1 MRKKVAIQ
9 GIEGSFHH
17 LASIEFFGERELE
30 IIPCKTFHDEVTL
43 LRKGDCDYCLMAMEN
58 TLAGNLVA
66 NYQLLFESELYVA
79 GEITMH
85 IRQHLIGKKD
95 QKIDDITEIH
105 SHPVALNQCRHFLRS
120 LNGVKLV
127 ENEDTALSVK
137 SISET
142 DKKNIAAIG
151 GKMASELYDLE
162 ILKTNIEH
170 HYDNYTRFIVLSR
183 DVEVLPS
190 DNKASVYFELKHS
203 VGTLAGTLGQ
213 LSDLGVNLTMIH
225 SMPIPKKEWEYG
237 FFVDFQFQNE
247 LVKEE
252 VLNYLESE
260 SDFFRLLGLYKKGE
274 VIWE

>member
-1 MRKKVAIQ
+1 MKKKVAIQ

-17 LASIEFFGERELE
+17 LAALNFFGEENLE
-30 IIPCKTFHDEVTL
+30 VVPCKTFHDEITL
-43 LRKGDCDYCLMAMEN
+43 LKNGGCDYCLMAMEN

-66 NYQLLFESELYVA
+66 NYQLLFESELYVS

-85 IRQHLIGKKD
+85 IRQHLIGRKD
-95 QKIDDITEIH
+95 QKIEEIVEIH

-127 ENEDTALSVK
+127 ENEDTALSVR
-137 SISET
+137 SIAET
-142 DKKNIAAIG
+142 DKKNIAAVG
-151 GKMASELYDLE
+151 GKMASEIYDLE

-170 HYDNYTRFIVLSR
+170 HYENYTRFILLSR
-183 DVEVLPS
+183 EVEPNVS

-203 VGTLAGTLGQ
+203 VGTLSGTLGK
-213 LSDLGVNLTMIH
+213 LSELGVNLSMIH

-237 FFVDFQFQNE
+237 FFVDFQFSNE
-247 LVKEE
+247 LVKIE
-252 VLNYLESE
+252 VLDFLENE
-260 SDFFRLLGLYKKGE
+260 SDFFRLLGVYKKGD